1 MNITPEN
8 IEFLLF
14 ELVEGNLS
22 PEEEAQ
28 VIAYTEEHPN
38 AAEMLDEMMCTVLVP
53 DERIQLPNKE
63 ELKESTDIPLVN
75 LDNYEEMILLKME
88 GELDGEHT
96 SSYKDFMQFHTEKKT
111 DEKLFSLT
119 QLKPEAT
126 LVYPDKSELKK
137 SAPILSIARYA
148 VPVAAAASALLF
160 VFTGP
165 GSLGEGSIA
174 GVNMDTA
181 VSNRSTLI
189 QGQQPDKM
197 LANSN
202 DTKVAPSEDEASQ
215 SAPQSYQNFTPVQR
229 PYFTVPDRMEM
240 RKPTLE
246 TDMRPA
252 DISTIAYS
260 TATNVEPTLEES
272 QDTTKGLHPS
282 QKQIMDYEMP
292 NDLTAYVGDG
302 TGGTPNER
310 SAIIGLAER
319 GIESITR
326 QETVIK
332 REETEDQKRFFLK
345 IGKFEINSI
354 RRKKK

>member
-1 MNITPEN
+1 MSITPEN

-28 VIAYTEEHPN
+28 VIAYTEEHPY
-38 AAEMLDEMMCTVLVP
+38 AAEMLDEMMSTVLVP
-53 DERIQLPNKE
+53 DERIQLSNKE

-96 SSYKDFMQFHTEKKT
+96 SSYKNFMQFHTEKQQ

-119 QLKPEAT
+119 QLTPEES
-126 LVYPDKSELKK
+126 LVYPRKSELKK
-137 SAPILSIARYA
+137 TAPIISIARYA
-148 VPVAAAASALLF
+148 VPIAAAASVLLF
-160 VFTGP
+160 LFTGP

-174 GVNMDTA
+174 GVSNDDADTTKPA
-181 VSNRSTLI
+181 LDQT
-189 QGQQPDKM
+189 QPPAEM
-197 LANSN
+197 LANSDN
-202 DTKVAPSEDEASQ
+202 TEVASEEDPAVQ
-215 SAPQSYQNFTPVQR
+215 TAPQNYQNFAPVQR
-229 PYFTVPDRMEM
+229 PSFTVPGRMEM
-240 RKPTLE
+240 RKTTLE
-246 TDMRPA
+246 TGLRPA
-252 DISTIAYS
+252 DINTIAFNPS
-260 TATNVEPTLEES
+260 TNIEPALEGS

-282 QKQIMDYEMP
+282 QKQIMNYEMP
-292 NDLTAYVGDG
+292 NDLTAYAAVGSNS
-302 TGGTPNER
+302 TTNER